1 MLIPSAQLEVMS
13 HFSEGRVYA
22 GFCSNIK
29 MSCLTIRKKEG
40 FLRTTTVFNVL
51 FCATEFLGDFYGT
64 LLQRGFYPNFIL
76 VLVSCQTIKMVQQQ
90 IIWNGK
96 NVLPW
101 YKMKMFRQMT
111 NNLDNCSHV
120 VIVYLSLSHHFVW
133 NQRLPASSPHPK
145 THP

>member
-76 VLVSCQTIKMVQQQ
+76 VLVSCQTYKDGSTTNYLKWKECSSMVQ
-90 IIWNGK
+90 NED
-96 NVLPW
+96 V
-101 YKMKMFRQMT
+101 
-111 NNLDNCSHV
+111 
-120 VIVYLSLSHHFVW
+120 
-133 NQRLPASSPHPK
+133 
-145 THP
+145 